1 MRGKRVSR
9 AILIVLGTTYLTACG
24 GSESPA
30 SIPDKIELAESP
42 TVLSTDEGVG
52 SSGRETYKA
61 FCASCHDAGLDGA
74 PVPGNPADWKN
85 RSKLWQAVLMEHA
98 NAGYLEMPAKGG
110 AGDLSDL
117 SVSYAVEY
125 MMLATFPDK
134 LPDQ

>member
-1 MRGKRVSR
+1 MNR
-9 AILIVLGTTYLTACG
+9 ATLLVLGVVTLTGCG
-24 GSESPA
+24 GNENPA
-30 SIPDKIELAESP
+30 SAPDEAEQAEP
-42 TVLSTDEGVG
+42 LTTLLVEEGVG
-52 SSGRETYKA
+52 SSGRETYEG
-61 FCASCHDAGLDGA
+61 FCASCHGSGLGGA
-74 PVPGNPADWKN
+74 PVTGNPGDWEG

-110 AGDLSDL
+110 AGKLSDL